1 MKINYKKGS
10 IIIALVDLVLLGLI
24 IVGGYRILAQF
35 NPNLISSENKTGD
48 MVKESAAIISLQIPG
63 VVNAGQE
70 FSLVMQI
77 HNPNPAPIH
86 IREVILPRLVV
97 DNMTVISIDPQVE
110 LRNNYDVGEGYPLGL
125 TIPAGEDKFISF
137 LIRPL
142 KMQSINAEI
151 LTYTENFIIPSPLQ
165 FVVSP

>member
-77 HNPNPAPIH
+77 HNPNPAPILYSRGH
-86 IREVILPRLVV
+86 
-97 DNMTVISIDPQVE
+97 S
-110 LRNNYDVGEGYPLGL
+110 
-125 TIPAGEDKFISF
+125 A
-137 LIRPL
+137 
-142 KMQSINAEI
+142 
-151 LTYTENFIIPSPLQ
+151 PSCRG
-165 FVVSP
+165 